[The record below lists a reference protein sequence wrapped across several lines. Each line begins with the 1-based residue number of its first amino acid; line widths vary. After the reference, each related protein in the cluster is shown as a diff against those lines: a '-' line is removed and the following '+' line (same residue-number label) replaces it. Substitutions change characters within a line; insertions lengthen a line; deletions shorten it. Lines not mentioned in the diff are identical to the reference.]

1 MVPLKMVDLKSPG
14 LEGPELIGA
23 GVVQPDILPE
33 EEHGRGRSH
42 GDSDDPGGPCC
53 GAAGIPRSGQGLPI
67 RDLSE

>member
-23 GVVQPDILPE
+23 EVVQPDLPLE

-42 GDSDDPGGPCC
+42 GESDDPGGPRC
-53 GAAGIPRSGQGLPI
+53 GAAGIPRSGQALPI